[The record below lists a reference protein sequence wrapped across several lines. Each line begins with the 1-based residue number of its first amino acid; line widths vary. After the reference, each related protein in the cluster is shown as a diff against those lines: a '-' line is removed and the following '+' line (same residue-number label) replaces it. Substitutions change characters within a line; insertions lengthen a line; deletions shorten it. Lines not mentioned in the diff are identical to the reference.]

1 MYLKIFNIDINRK
14 QKMYLN
20 QLNYWRVTVT
30 PFVLIRLSMPPT
42 LWSIATLTQMFRAC
56 IYSRNLS
63 LGRFKTQPKFRNNL
77 FWVTQTSIFKRYVL
91 PWKRLTRLPALLAN
105 NVLLKKYNFFLF
117 TNAIA

>member
-77 FWVTQTSIFKRYVL
+77 F
-91 PWKRLTRLPALLAN
+91 
-105 NVLLKKYNFFLF
+105 
-117 TNAIA
+117 